1 MRRSR
6 FSRLTIALM
15 SLPLSAALACTIT
28 EDTVREAL
36 KKEGYEVT
44 ALGPPEFELYDWS
57 FKATSQGRQCTGNV
71 KVSGIAWFP
80 SVMYAADCGSDP
92 PLSE

>member
-1 MRRSR
+1 
-6 FSRLTIALM
+6 M

-57 FKATSQGRQCTGNV
+57 FKATSQGRQRTGNV